1 MVWKVDNDDKIE
13 PPIQT
18 KNFLSWGAN
27 TLTFI
32 VDGAKAV
39 TSLLN
44 LSGMPGNMVVPP
56 LMTMLLYKSFLIS
69 TSHFKID
76 W

>member
-1 MVWKVDNDDKIE
+1 
-13 PPIQT
+13 
-18 KNFLSWGAN
+18 
-27 TLTFI
+27 
-32 VDGAKAV
+32 
-39 TSLLN
+39 
-44 LSGMPGNMVVPP
+44 MPGNMVVPP

>member
-1 MVWKVDNDDKIE
+1 MVWKVDNDDKID

-18 KNFLSWGAN
+18 KNFLSCGAN

-39 TSLLN
+39 TYLLS
-44 LSGMPGNMVVPP
+44 LSGIPGNMVVPP
-56 LMTMLLYKSFLIS
+56 LITILLYKSFLIS
-69 TSHFKID
+69 TSHLRID
-76 W
+76 

>member
-18 KNFLSWGAN
+18 RNFLSCGAT

-32 VDGAKAV
+32 VDGARAV
-39 TSLLN
+39 TYLLN
-44 LSGMPGNMVVPP
+44 LSGMPGYIVVPP
-56 LMTMLLYKSFLIS
+56 LITILLYKSFLIS
-69 TSHFKID
+69 TSHFKMD
-76 W
+76 